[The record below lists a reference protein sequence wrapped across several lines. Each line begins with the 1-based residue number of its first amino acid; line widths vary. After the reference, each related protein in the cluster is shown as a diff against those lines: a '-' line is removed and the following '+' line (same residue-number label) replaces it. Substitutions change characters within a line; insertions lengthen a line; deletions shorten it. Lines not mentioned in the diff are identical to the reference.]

1 MVHRTYD
8 ITDFKWD
15 EGANSFYGNADN
27 LYECE
32 RRHFYQIPFING
44 RGQFFIKNKISG
56 GFRRFRFERE
66 SDINETESIYVYSSD
81 DGIKCEVTIKNID
94 YEI

>member
-1 MVHRTYD
+1 MIHHTYD

-15 EGANSFYGNADN
+15 KESNTFYGNSDR

-32 RRHFYQIPFING
+32 RPHFYQISFING
-44 RGQFFIKNKISG
+44 RGQFFIKNKRSG

-66 SDINETESIYVYSSD
+66 CDVSKTEVVYVYSSE
-81 DGIKCEVTIKNID
+81 DGIKCEVVIQKD
-94 YEI
+94 